1 MKRTILV
8 ALLLACVGVVN
19 AQTMPPNET
28 DLHASYCIE
37 VNNFYVGYSQT
48 ALSTLNNGPP
58 SAAKDDALKTILSA
72 ANAINANLRKL
83 QLYLVPR
90 LSHIDPLGLMGAS
103 GAAKEDLA
111 RLQSANSACQDKCA
125 KAAYTSEGIDAYMKC
140 VAECTALAMPDL
152 ASIQK
157 KLKSCSELDWLPF

>member
-1 MKRTILV
+1 MRTSIVLP
-8 ALLLACVGVVN
+8 LLLACVGVVN
-19 AQTMPPNET
+19 AQTTPPNEA

-37 VNNFYVGYSQT
+37 VNNSYVGYSQA
-48 ALSTLNNGPP
+48 ALSTVNNEPP

-90 LSHIDPLGLMGAS
+90 LSHIDPLSLMGAS
-103 GAAKEDLA
+103 GAAKDDLA
-111 RLQSANSACQDKCA
+111 RIQAANSACQGKCP
-125 KAAYTSEGIDAYMKC
+125 KAYTSEGVDAYMKC
-140 VAECTALAMPDL
+140 VAECTALAIPDF

>member
-1 MKRTILV
+1 MKRTILLT
-8 ALLLACVGVVN
+8 LLLACGTVVN

-37 VNNFYVGYSQT
+37 VNNSYVDYSQT
-48 ALSTLNNGPP
+48 ALSTLNNEPP
-58 SAAKDDALKTILSA
+58 SAVKDEALKASLA
-72 ANAINANLRKL
+72 ASNAINANLRKL

-90 LSHIDPLGLMGAS
+90 LSYIDPLGLLGAS
-103 GAAKEDLA
+103 GAAKDDLA
-111 RLQSANSACQDKCA
+111 RIRSATSMCEDKCPTPN
-125 KAAYTSEGIDAYMKC
+125 TSEGIDAYTKC
-140 VAECTALAMPDL
+140 VSECAARTIPDL